1 MIKICKKLAIILPII
16 IVLLSLVYLIIFK
29 INENRKGITYIDLD
43 KLTYKNK
50 ESSGDIKIYS
60 DYDIFKIDFINNSLP
75 DIYITKFL
83 FDGVDMYKPY
93 DLDDFIEKGNDYSI
107 DALSTNVLN
116 IKSLGDYELNG
127 KFSGMLAINTN
138 DLKGKINIILN
149 NVTIDSDSKKIP
161 AIYVYN
167 KDITYTDCKVTIKT
181 KEEST
186 NNIIGGKIKKVSLI
200 SIDELSN
207 YNSKYNDNTYETYT
221 NYYGIYNKNEIDN
234 ILFAKV
240 TADNEDLMD
249 NDPYYYYKASGAIS
263 SDIDIYFEGKG
274 YLYIESKNKE
284 GIESKGNIS
293 FVGNTGSYS
302 IQSMDDCINTTTSN
316 EENKNAHNTITI
328 DVESLIA
335 KVSLDADEGDA
346 IDSNG
351 TIIIDGG
358 SITALSHPGQDAGVD
373 SEKGIYINGGTLIAT
388 GDMYDNISNESK
400 QNFMVLNF
408 ANQINEN
415 ETVTLFDS
423 NDQQIF
429 SFMARRNYK
438 YLVYS
443 SKELINGTYNLYKN
457 YTTPFRDYY
466 DIKEYTLAYTS
477 LGSSFGPGERPN
489 MPNGERPE
497 IPTGERPEIPTGE
510 RPELSNGEMQ
520 GMPNN
525 PMDMTEVN
533 PVNKEFVVNGIS
545 NIFNGI
551 EEYIG
556 EN

>member
-1 MIKICKKLAIILPII
+1 MIKICKKLLVILPII
-16 IVLLSLVYLIIFK
+16 IILLTLIYLIIVK
-29 INENRKGITYIDLD
+29 INENKKGVTYIDLNN
-43 KLTYKNK
+43 LTYKNN
-50 ESSGDIKIYS
+50 ESSGDIRIYS
-60 DYDIFKIDFINNSLP
+60 DYETFKVDFTNNSLP
-75 DIYITKFL
+75 NVYITKFL
-83 FDGVDMYKPY
+83 FDGVGTYKPY
-93 DLDDFIEKGNDYSI
+93 DLDDFIENGNDYSI
-107 DALSTNVLN
+107 NALSTNVLN

-167 KDITYTDCKVTIKT
+167 RDITYTNCKVTIKT
-181 KEEST
+181 KEESK
-186 NNIIGGKIKKVSLI
+186 NYISGGKLKKVSLI
-200 SIDELSN
+200 GSDELSS
-207 YNSKYNDNTYETYT
+207 YSSKYNGINTYETYT
-221 NYYGIYNKNEIDN
+221 NYYGVYNKNEIDN

-263 SDIDIYFEGKG
+263 SDIDLYFEGKG
-274 YLYIESKNKE
+274 YLSIESKNKE

-293 FVGNTGSYS
+293 FVGGTGDYD
-302 IQSMDDCINTTTSN
+302 IKSMDDCINTTTSN

-328 DVESLIA
+328 DVNSLNA
-335 KVSLDADEGDA
+335 EVSMDADEGDA

-351 TIIIDGG
+351 TLIINGG
-358 SITALSHPGQDAGVD
+358 NIVALSHPGQDAGVD

-388 GDMYDNISNESK
+388 GDMYDMISSESK

-423 NDQQIF
+423 NNQQIF

-443 SKELINGTYNLYKN
+443 SKELVNGTYNLYKN

-489 MPNGERPE
+489 MPDGVPS
-497 IPTGERPEIPTGE
+497 GE
-510 RPELSNGEMQ
+510 RPELPNGEMPN
-520 GMPNN
+520 GERLELPNNMPNN

-533 PVNKEFVVNGIS
+533 PVNKDFVINGIS

-551 EEYIG
+551 AVYVEE
-556 EN
+556 N